1 MGNLSLQLAENPVF
15 NKIPAAE
22 LDTLVSRAIHRR
34 LKSPEYLCMQ
44 GDIWPYV
51 IYVHSGR
58 LRWIMLSAGGKEH
71 QLFTIEP
78 REVFW
83 AHSFFDDQPMPAS
96 LVASK
101 STTVYLWSRDTILPI
116 LYQYPKAI
124 FEITRKLTEIM
135 RHARE
140 VIYGLAF
147 HPVAGRL
154 ARFIMD
160 NLDDTENPTFERD
173 MTLDEIA
180 AVCATSPEVVC
191 RLLYQLQDDGLLSI
205 TRTRIVL
212 NDIDA
217 LKKLVKA
224 Q

>member
-1 MGNLSLQLAENPVF
+1 MGNLSHQLAENPVF

-22 LDTLVSRAIHRR
+22 LETLASHASRRR
-34 LKSPEYLCMQ
+34 LRSQEYLCMQ
-44 GDIWPYV
+44 GDVWPFVVYV
-51 IYVHSGR
+51 TSGR

-71 QLFTIEP
+71 QLFFIEP
-78 REVFW
+78 GEVFW

-101 STTVYLWSRDTILPI
+101 PTTVYLWKRDTILPT

-147 HPVAGRL
+147 QPVAGRL
-154 ARFIMD
+154 ASFILD
-160 NLDDTENPTFERD
+160 NLDDTEKPTFERD
-173 MTLDEIA
+173 MTLENIA
-180 AVCATSPEVVC
+180 TICATSPEVVC
-191 RLLYQLQDDGLLSI
+191 RLLYQFQNDGVLKI
-205 TRTRIVL
+205 TRTHIVL
-212 NDIDA
+212 ENLET
-217 LKKLVKA
+217 LKKLVA
-224 Q
+224 